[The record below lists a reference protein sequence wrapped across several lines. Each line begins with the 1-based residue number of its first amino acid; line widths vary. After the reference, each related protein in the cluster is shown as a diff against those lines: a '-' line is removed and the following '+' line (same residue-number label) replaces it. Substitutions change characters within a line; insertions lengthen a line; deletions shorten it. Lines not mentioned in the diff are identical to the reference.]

1 MDVFHT
7 ENLKWPSDHSHWYKQ
22 ELKNLSHRWFY
33 TLTAHWW
40 QLDKRLL
47 NGSSKYW
54 RWIHSCS
61 KSNLHLSHFNFTL
74 SQSKHQRCRE
84 ELLLLKISLLSL
96 SEVVQLLRQNRGL
109 SRAGRQEKVYLS
121 SCWELSYS
129 AVLHLS
135 LCCSIRGGN
144 SPICFPAGRIS
155 FGWMRRPQWSWQ
167 TVRFMR
173 WLVECACLPVWV
185 LSL

>member
-7 ENLKWPSDHSHWYKQ
+7 ENLKRPSDHSHWYKQ

-74 SQSKHQRCRE
+74 SQSKHQRCRG

-96 SEVVQLLRQNRGL
+96 SEVVQLLRENRGL
-109 SRAGRQEKVYLS
+109 SRAGRQEKVYFPPAESWAILQCFISHCAVQSEGETPPSVSLQGESHLAECDDLS
-121 SCWELSYS
+121 DPGRLWGSCD
-129 AVLHLS
+129 
-135 LCCSIRGGN
+135 
-144 SPICFPAGRIS
+144 
-155 FGWMRRPQWSWQ
+155 GW
-167 TVRFMR
+167 
-173 WLVECACLPVWV
+173 
-185 LSL
+185 